1 MPKRRKDSHS
11 ASTDTQCDDDA
22 FVICHKRMHT
32 HSKEKTSRFLP
43 SPDTDSKQM
52 HSCISLSRFKHMNCT
67 RTKSF
72 CQIRIIT
79 IVIWW
84 FSFCYYYSHYHIHL
98 EYFVVCAFSS
108 FIIIIIIIIAPLLL
122 YHCKRN
128 RARPYFSSLKP
139 VLTDCNNIVLGVGY

>member
-1 MPKRRKDSHS
+1 MQFICKKLAKKKLQNCRNEEKIHTVQAQTHNVMMMLSSFATNECTRIAKR
-11 ASTDTQCDDDA
+11 
-22 FVICHKRMHT
+22 KRPVFFFIA
-32 HSKEKTSRFLP
+32 RY
-43 SPDTDSKQM
+43 DSKQM

-98 EYFVVCAFSS
+98 EYFVLCVLFLLPSS
-108 FIIIIIIIIAPLLL
+108 
-122 YHCKRN
+122 
-128 RARPYFSSLKP
+128 SS
-139 VLTDCNNIVLGVGY
+139 